1 MQFLFKGF
9 QQMTD
14 QRRFLFEGVEG
25 NYSRQAFV
33 ITTDVK
39 LFTKHRVHLQDG
51 PLMCLHLLE
60 TREPAVPQAQVDIVL
75 TEEDILTHVRAR
87 LADQLSAS
95 LRRKKPPRGAQ
106 PPEPAE
112 V

>member
-9 QQMTD
+9 QQNTD
-14 QRRFLFEGVEG
+14 QRRFLFEGVEA
-25 NYSRQAFV
+25 NYSRQDFV
-33 ITTDVK
+33 VTTDVK
-39 LFTKHRVHLQDG
+39 LFTKHHVHLQDG

-60 TREPAVPQAQVDIVL
+60 MREPAVPAESVNMVL
-75 TEEDILTHVRAR
+75 TEEDILTHIRAIQ
-87 LADQLSAS
+87 ADQLSAS

-106 PPEPAE
+106 PPQQDG